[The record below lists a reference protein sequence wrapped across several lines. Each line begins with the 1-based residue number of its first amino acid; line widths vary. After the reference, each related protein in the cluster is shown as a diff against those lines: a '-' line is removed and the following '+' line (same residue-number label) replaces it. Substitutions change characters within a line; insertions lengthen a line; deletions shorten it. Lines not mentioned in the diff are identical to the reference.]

1 MTTARQL
8 DSSAA
13 RQHTTS
19 KKQSIEKKKIFLERV
34 GINDIHRPDEILSNE
49 EMEKYSSFK
58 IPKRKKEWLAGRF
71 VAKTVINKLLNS
83 SFNLKEIP
91 ITYNIN
97 RRPLCLLNGKK
108 YLLSIT
114 HSGDWAAAIVKNE
127 NTCFLGMD
135 IEKIEVRSKYWI
147 EDYFHKDE
155 AKDGMPDHLTKLWTI
170 KEAILKAL
178 AVGLTVNLLDIKIVD
193 EEIIFFN
200 KVLRHYEEIGKPKFD
215 IISVRFSEH
224 YYQTIAVNS

>member
-1 MTTARQL
+1 MMTA
-8 DSSAA
+8 
-13 RQHTTS
+13 S
-19 KKQSIEKKKIFLERV
+19 KNFFFEKV
-34 GINDIHRPDEILSNE
+34 GITDIHRPDKILSNE

-58 IPKRKKEWLAGRF
+58 IPKRKDEWLAGRF
-71 VAKTVINKLLNS
+71 AAKTVINKLLDS

-91 ITYNIN
+91 ITYDIN
-97 RRPLCLLNGKK
+97 RRPLCLLKDKK

-114 HSGDWAAAIVKNE
+114 HSGDWAAAIVKDE
-127 NTCFLGMD
+127 KCSFLGID

-155 AKDGMPDHLTKLWTI
+155 ATDGMPAHLTKLWTI

-193 EEIIFFN
+193 EEIRFFN

-215 IISVRFSEH
+215 IISERFSEH
-224 YYQTIAVNS
+224 YYQTIAVCSNNN